1 MKKTPKLVFL
11 FLLFIAGQLTAAKTI
26 TLLYYPETGRT
37 YRYSAELEI
46 RQELEKLNSK
56 KPGPATSVLSNFSI
70 AVAFDLEIST
80 KNSHYV
86 EKYTLKSATVTMD
99 IGGIFGD
106 LSSVAAKLIG
116 REWKVPVSSTGA
128 IIGMGSEFSRF
139 FPHMP
144 EKTIKIGEEFST
156 ESNVRYPILD
166 MILNVNTSVKYTLK
180 DILKNGLCS
189 FLFSAEVT
197 SASHYPKWKQI
208 MTESEISGLGTGT
221 LLYNAEK
228 CLVESFKA
236 DFSFKSDVFSQNST
250 RENHRLKIKQTL
262 KINVL
267 RR

>member
-1 MKKTPKLVFL
+1 VL
-11 FLLFIAGQLTAAKTI
+11 FILLFFSLPLQAKTI
-26 TLLYYPETGRT
+26 TLLYRPETGRT
-37 YRYSAELEI
+37 YRYSAELKI
-46 RQELEKLNSK
+46 HQELEKLNSK
-56 KPGPATSVLSNFSI
+56 KPGTAMPVSNNFS
-70 AVAFDLEIST
+70 ASVAFDLEIST

-86 EKYTLKSATVTMD
+86 EKYTLKSATVTMNT
-99 IGGIFGD
+99 GGIPGNM
-106 LSSVAAKLIG
+106 SSETAKLIG
-116 REWKVPVSSTGA
+116 KEWEVPVSSAGA

-144 EKTIKIGEEFST
+144 EKTIKIGEEFMT

-166 MILNVNTSVKYTLK
+166 MILNVKTSIKYTLK
-180 DILKNGLCS
+180 DILKNGLCR

-197 SASHYPKWKQI
+197 SSSHYPKWKQI
-208 MTESEISGLGTGT
+208 MTESEISGVGTGT

-250 RENHRLKIKQTL
+250 LENHRLKIKQTL
-262 KINVL
+262 KVNVL